1 MLYFAAIW
9 HNKDVCMYNA
19 AIQLPF
25 GRSALPHYGRVEV
38 EETKRYGEMLWQKQA
53 VVKMIGN

>member
-1 MLYFAAIW
+1 
-9 HNKDVCMYNA
+9 MYNA